1 MASQEI
7 NTYPTEEP
15 QKPSV
20 PNRPTGTEPTTKPTT
35 SRPWKPTTIT
45 TITTSTTTT
54 TQEPATEENTWTFK
68 PTTGKPTTEDPWAW
82 KPTTTTAATL
92 PTTQSNY
99 HLTGNSGL
107 NYNKKTA
114 LHCFFFFY
122 FRLFRT
128 IQSRLLFHQLGMVP
142 TLARQIFPRRHGSK
156 SVYARGVRLRDFR
169 FYRPGH

>member
-114 LHCFFFFY
+114 LHCFFFF
-122 FRLFRT
+122 LFSAFQDNTKSSVISPTGHGTDPRPANFSPKTRIQICVRT
-128 IQSRLLFHQLGMVP
+128 WCTASRL
-142 TLARQIFPRRHGSK
+142 
-156 SVYARGVRLRDFR
+156 
-169 FYRPGH
+169 